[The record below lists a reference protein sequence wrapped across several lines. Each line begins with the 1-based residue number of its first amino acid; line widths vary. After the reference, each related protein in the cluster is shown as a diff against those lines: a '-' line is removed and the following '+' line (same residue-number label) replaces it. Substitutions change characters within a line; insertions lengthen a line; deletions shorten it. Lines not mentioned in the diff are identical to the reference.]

1 MALRRNPDFLR
12 LWAGET
18 ISQVGSQVTLLAVP
32 FIAITL
38 LDASTFQVGLLTAVE
53 MSPFL
58 LVGLPAGAI
67 IDRLRRRPVMIAADV
82 GRALALVSIPL
93 AYSVDL
99 LTMAQLYVVVL
110 ATGVLTVFFDVA
122 YMAYLPSLVERDDLV
137 EGNAK
142 LEISRSGAQ
151 VAGPAMGGG
160 LVGWLGAAAA
170 VWVDAASFLA
180 SAVAL
185 AGIRTREEVPE
196 READEA
202 GVHIRMRTQIAEGVG
217 YVWRHP
223 YLRPLACSTA
233 TFNLFGTM
241 GFSIVLLF
249 AVRELGVEAGH
260 VGLILGLGNL
270 GFVAGA
276 ALTGR
281 ATARLG
287 VGRTIWV
294 SGLVSGL
301 GPWLL
306 VPATPSTAVVLL
318 VAGIALGSSGI
329 PAYNI
334 NQVSLRQAIT
344 PQRLQGRMHA
354 TMRFVVWGTM
364 PLGGFLGGALGTL
377 IGLRPT
383 LAVSAAGTTLAFLWV
398 RFSPVA
404 GVREMPSA
412 VDVGAGDGQELGHA
426 LPGVG
431 GIVAPVS
438 GAPGVVDE
446 SVAGLG
452 VDDDL
457 DVR

>member
-1 MALRRNPDFLR
+1 MELRRHPDFLR

-38 LDASTFQVGLLTAVE
+38 LEASTFQVGLLTAVE

-67 IDRLRRRPVMIAADV
+67 IDRLRRRPVMIAADI

-93 AYSVDL
+93 AHSFDV

-122 YMAYLPSLVERDDLV
+122 YMAYLPSLVEPEQLV

-142 LEISRSGAQ
+142 LEVSRSGAQ

-160 LVGWLGAAAA
+160 LVGWLGAATA
-170 VWVDAASFLA
+170 VWIDAASFVV
-180 SAVAL
+180 SAL
-185 AGIRTREEVPE
+185 ALMGIRKPEAQPVRES
-196 READEA
+196 DDA
-202 GVHIRMRTQIAEGVG
+202 GVHVRMRTQIAEGVR

-223 YLRPLACSTA
+223 YLRPLACSTG

-241 GFSIVLLF
+241 GYSIILVF
-249 AVRELGVEAGH
+249 AVRELGVKAGQ
-260 VGLILGLGNL
+260 VGLILGIGNL
-270 GFVAGA
+270 GFLAGA
-276 ALTGR
+276 ALTAR
-281 ATARLG
+281 VTARLG
-287 VGRTIWV
+287 VGRTIWL

-306 VPATPSTAVVLL
+306 AAATPSTAVVML
-318 VAGIALGSSGI
+318 VAGIAVGASGI

-354 TMRFVVWGTM
+354 TMRFIVWGTM

-383 LAVSAAGTTLAFLWV
+383 LIVSAAGSTLAFLWV
-398 RFSPVA
+398 LFSPVA
-404 GVREMPSA
+404 GVREMPS
-412 VDVGAGDGQELGHA
+412 GGDGEEAGHP

-431 GIVAPVS
+431 GIGASVS
-438 GAPGVVDE
+438 GPIGIVDE
-446 SVAGLG
+446 PVAGLG
-452 VDDDL
+452 VHDDL
-457 DVR
+457 DVRQPP

>member
-1 MALRRNPDFLR
+1 MSLRRHPDFLR

-18 ISQVGSQVTLLAVP
+18 ISQVGSQVTLLAIP
-32 FIAITL
+32 LIAITL

-58 LVGLPAGAI
+58 LVGLPAGAL
-67 IDRLRRRPVMIAADV
+67 IDRLRRRPVMIGADI

-93 AYSVDL
+93 AHSFDV
-99 LTMAQLYVVVL
+99 LTMAQLYGVVL
-110 ATGVLTVFFDVA
+110 VTGVLTVFFDVA
-122 YMAYLPSLVERDDLV
+122 YMAYLPSLVDREHLV

-142 LEISRSGAQ
+142 LEMSRSGAQ
-151 VAGPAMGGG
+151 VAGPAMGGW
-160 LVGWLGAAAA
+160 LVGRMGAATAM
-170 VWVDAASFLA
+170 WVDAASFVV

-185 AGIRTREEVPE
+185 VGIRRPE
-196 READEA
+196 PAPVREADEA
-202 GVHIRMRTQIAEGVG
+202 GVHVRMRTQIGEGVR
-217 YVWRHP
+217 YVWGHP
-223 YLRPLACSTA
+223 YLRPLACCTA

-241 GFSIVLLF
+241 GYSIILLF
-249 AVRELGVEAGH
+249 AVRELQVDAAQ
-260 VGLILGLGNL
+260 VGLIMGVGNL
-270 GFVAGA
+270 GFLAGA

-281 ATARLG
+281 MTARLG
-287 VGRTIWV
+287 VGRTIV
-294 SGLVSGL
+294 VAGVVSGL
-301 GPWLL
+301 GPWL
-306 VPATPSTAVVLL
+306 VTAATPSTAIVLL
-318 VAGIALGSSGI
+318 IAGLAVGSSGI

-344 PQRLQGRMHA
+344 PDRLQGRMHA
-354 TMRFVVWGTM
+354 TMRFIVWGTM

-383 LAVSAAGTTLAFLWV
+383 LMVGAAGSTLAFLWV
-398 RFSPVA
+398 LFSPVA
-404 GVREMPSA
+404 RVQEMPSG
-412 VDVGAGDGQELGHA
+412 VGDGEEAGHA

-438 GAPGVVDE
+438 GAVGVVDE

-452 VDDDL
+452 VHDDL